1 MYTHPASGGGSSS
14 ELNGSQP
21 TPPPGRWSSR
31 SSRISAL
38 ALTQHLSDE
47 RQFIMSEMAHLVGW
61 SGPLE
66 ETQARKLRSLDDMV
80 TAYYSRR
87 AASANASPGR
97 QRDSSPTPLPHDAP
111 SPGPEGNPASTDEKG
126 GLQRVPSAARAV
138 NELDDHTVFQMIV
151 EIMDE
156 RDVVRNRSSSSSHHG
171 DADSMGGPPGMV
183 TDESWDASPSE
194 EETGVPYCMPPRPP
208 MPPPAP
214 APPVSVE
221 ALQPGG
227 EGVIRSRPLAV
238 EKMGGPVPVPVP
250 KQRERLLHQHQ
261 RIMQQRRMA
270 EAAARALV
278 PASENEMFTEPPMLT
293 PPPNGT
299 GRQRYKCKR
308 CGAPKKGHKCTAVE
322 FDFQTGQPL
331 LPKKDW
337 SREEDEL
344 IVREVVSNGGRWRN
358 IAKQLSGRTDDAVRN
373 RWNRLNS
380 LMGGETPKAKPAR
393 SSSSKAK
400 AVVRSVKRVK
410 HESKSGLLRT

>member
-1 MYTHPASGGGSSS
+1 MPAFPKGPPRTPFGMYTHPASGGGSSS

-194 EETGVPYCMPPRPP
+194 EETVEPCDKRRRSGPAVGLTAAEMAPAPMGPIAGDPYPSAMAGEPYYYAAAPPGGEVAPYAVYAGEGVPYCMPPRPP

-238 EKMGGPVPVPVP
+238 EKMMGGPVPVPVP
-250 KQRERLLHQHQ
+250 W
-261 RIMQQRRMA
+261 
-270 EAAARALV
+270 
-278 PASENEMFTEPPMLT
+278 
-293 PPPNGT
+293 
-299 GRQRYKCKR
+299 
-308 CGAPKKGHKCTAVE
+308 AP
-322 FDFQTGQPL
+322 
-331 LPKKDW
+331 
-337 SREEDEL
+337 
-344 IVREVVSNGGRWRN
+344 I
-358 IAKQLSGRTDDAVRN
+358 
-373 RWNRLNS
+373 
-380 LMGGETPKAKPAR
+380 
-393 SSSSKAK
+393 
-400 AVVRSVKRVK
+400 
-410 HESKSGLLRT
+410 